1 MAREFIN
8 FANLVY
14 CVSDFIVLH
23 DSDVQTCRVH
33 YRKYAEMTIQKRSVV
48 MGVIVIFLAM
58 LYGAAK
64 YNSTF
69 LVEYTVEQTL
79 IQKAPPGTDPVKIRQ
94 RLQELLIEAPD
105 QQARIG
111 LLFRISGYLEKVQT
125 LSLQDL
131 ADLMEVKT
139 PEEFGM

>member
-1 MAREFIN
+1 
-8 FANLVY
+8 
-14 CVSDFIVLH
+14 
-23 DSDVQTCRVH
+23 
-33 YRKYAEMTIQKRSVV
+33 
-48 MGVIVIFLAM
+48 MGIIVIFLVM

-64 YNSTF
+64 YNSPF

-131 ADLMEVKT
+131 ADLMEVKA